1 MLKGPNAPWR
11 PFRNWR
17 REDNPFFNEMRLV
30 IAGIDGMV
38 GVNLGQSGSIC
49 SKGFENAY
57 IWPFGQGSEVIHP

>member
-1 MLKGPNAPWR
+1 MGRMPHGGRSEIGDVKTTL
-11 PFRNWR
+11 
-17 REDNPFFNEMRLV
+17 FFNEMRLV